1 MEIDYTE
8 ITVKLM
14 KDYTAKYLQEN
25 AELVQ
30 DTIKATQEALDIAN
44 VVGRSE
50 HLVCN
55 SWYSRDDKKHG
66 LCENCGKCY
75 KNHKAN

>member
-8 ITVKLM
+8 ITVQLM

-30 DTIKATQEALDIAN
+30 DTIKATQEALDISN
-44 VVGRSE
+44 VVARSE
-50 HLVCN
+50 QLPDDG
-55 SWYSRDDKKHG
+55 SYSPCDG
-66 LCENCGKCY
+66 CTESCENWEIFFCKI
-75 KNHKAN
+75 K

>member
-1 MEIDYTE
+1 MKIDYTE

-30 DTIKATQEALDIAN
+30 DTIKATQEALAISLPLDTDGCSN
-44 VVGRSE
+44 D
-50 HLVCN
+50 
-55 SWYSRDDKKHG
+55 RD
-66 LCENCGKCY
+66 KCSC
-75 KNHKAN
+75 KNWGGCPVN